1 MTKRELKL
9 RVREILFVFVQAGV
23 ILLAMIALIIA
34 VILIG
39 IVGYAGLKAFA
50 GMMGV
55 C

>member
-1 MTKRELKL
+1 MMKRELKY
-9 RVREILFVFVQAGV
+9 RVREALYISVETGVF
-23 ILLAMIALIIA
+23 LLALIVIVA
-34 VILIG
+34 VIALIG